1 MPKPLYTLVTVVI
14 AGLIATTSS
23 AALAQKPNIAP
34 TEQGSPQMG
43 LPKISLKA
51 GSQTIKADIAAT
63 DETRQKGLMFRTKM
77 GANEGMLFVFPQIGY
92 HAMWMRNTLI
102 NLSVAYLDEEG
113 KILSIHEMTA
123 LDETSHQSA
132 GPARYALEMNAMW
145 FTKNK
150 VKVGDTIRG
159 LDKAPKPK

>member
-1 MPKPLYTLVTVVI
+1 MTKLLITI
-14 AGLIATTSS
+14 AASLCLLALSHAPTTQ
-23 AALAQKPNIAP
+23 AQKAP
-34 TEQGSPQMG
+34 TEQGSPQVG
-43 LPKISLKA
+43 LPKISLKI
-51 GSQTIKADIAAT
+51 GSQSIIAELAAT
-63 DETRQKGLMFRTKM
+63 DESRQKGMMFRTKM
-77 GANEGMLFVFPQIGY
+77 AANDGMLFVFPQIGY

-102 NLSVAYLDEEG
+102 NLSVAYMDETG

-150 VKVGDTIRG
+150 VKAGDTIRG